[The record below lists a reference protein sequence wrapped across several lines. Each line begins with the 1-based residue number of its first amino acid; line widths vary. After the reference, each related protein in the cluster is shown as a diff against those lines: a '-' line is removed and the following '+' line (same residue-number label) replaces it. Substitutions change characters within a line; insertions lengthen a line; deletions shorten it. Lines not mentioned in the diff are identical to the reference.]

1 MIRHILTASTEDLQT
16 EAERISLLDE
26 PDREEAILELL
37 QELQFKQEL
46 LVWYESEE
54 GAEDSMDFEEI
65 GYDYEEEDYQ
75 DDNTMDLE
83 DEIVKFNSEFY
94 EDSWDPSTAER
105 EADDENS
112 QDSFS
117 W

>member
-1 MIRHILTASTEDLQT
+1 MLDHILIAGPEELQA

-37 QELQFKQEL
+37 QEIQFKQEL
-46 LVWYESEE
+46 LVWGESS
-54 GAEDSMDFEEI
+54 D
-65 GYDYEEEDYQ
+65 
-75 DDNTMDLE
+75 
-83 DEIVKFNSEFY
+83 

-105 EADDENS
+105 EADDEDS

>member
-1 MIRHILTASTEDLQT
+1 MIRHILTASPEDLRA

-54 GAEDSMDFEEI
+54 E
-65 GYDYEEEDYQ
+65 EEEDYE
-75 DDNTMDLE
+75 DDNTMDLA
-83 DEIVKFNSEFY
+83 DELGYDN
-94 EDSWDPSTAER
+94 D
-105 EADDENS
+105 DDEDS